1 MISSKKRYGAK
12 AFFLFLILFVAF
24 FALIFQ
30 LFRLSLV
37 DYGKFLLAIFF
48 IVYVPGQ
55 AFVWLIKLKV
65 TRLESITLSLVLG
78 MTSST
83 LVYRISGIINFWL
96 LFIMWLA
103 ALFVIFLY
111 KIIKN
116 PPKKED
122 FAFSITWVGI
132 VFILIAIF
140 VVCVLFLDNY
150 RNGIIQKD
158 GSVRLNMHYLD
169 GFVRNAV
176 VRELSHSIPPQMPF
190 AAGFSLSY
198 HHGMDIFVS
207 LFYKHLNIGVLDLL
221 HRLTMT
227 FYFALLLMTVFI
239 FSRKWMRSDKAALM
253 GVFLV
258 VFGSGGF
265 GYIGGLLTDYAS
277 YWGKIFYSFYFLD
290 ILSLNSFLPSI
301 SILCAGFFCL
311 WMYLKFR
318 KFSWLIL
325 ACFLLAAITDYK
337 MTYAAPILGALA
349 LSGAVHLGLH
359 RETSTI
365 KALLL
370 TGLILSPLVLLA
382 YFHNQNGPQYVPG
395 VRFNNWVIF
404 SLADLKLSFLG
415 KAWGG
420 LTRHAHLTVTNILL
434 AVPIFVGFLFGS
446 FGLSS
451 FALPGLFRKF
461 FIFRKLDRMRVFL
474 IFFFFIGIIYF
485 FIFSPSLGGRPR
497 NWTNIYVFY
506 LSVIILIFFWSER
519 LVFFLET
526 KKRLLRIAVLSLIII
541 LSIPNVIH
549 FLWAKV
555 HFPQQKVFDSY
566 YMEACTWLNECTKKE
581 DVVIHSS
588 NTAHVCYFVDRRV
601 VLDQSPHSYLTFHLT
616 TNQIKERQNDIHRFF
631 LDPVINADVLDKY
644 KVSHVWVRNKREF
657 TLVKKNENN
666 KIDCFSYIGGTKIKK
681 YFKTHALNLSFENQ
695 DYSIYAVNKHE
706 DKDKEV
712 YVLEREGPVRKL
724 KKFSEIY

>member
-1 MISSKKRYGAK
+1 
-12 AFFLFLILFVAF
+12 
-24 FALIFQ
+24 
-30 LFRLSLV
+30 
-37 DYGKFLLAIFF
+37 
-48 IVYVPGQ
+48 
-55 AFVWLIKLKV
+55 
-65 TRLESITLSLVLG
+65 
-78 MTSST
+78 
-83 LVYRISGIINFWL
+83 
-96 LFIMWLA
+96 MWLA
-103 ALFVIFLY
+103 ALFIFFLY

-116 PPKKED
+116 PSKKED

-132 VFILIAIF
+132 VFILIAIL

-176 VRELSHSIPPQMPF
+176 VRELLHNIPPQMPF

-207 LFYKHLNIGVLDLL
+207 LFYKHLSIGVLDLL

-239 FSRKWMRSDKAALM
+239 FSRKWMRSDKAALL
-253 GVFLV
+253 GIFLV
-258 VFGSGGF
+258 V
-265 GYIGGLLTDYAS
+265 
-277 YWGKIFYSFYFLD
+277 
-290 ILSLNSFLPSI
+290 
-301 SILCAGFFCL
+301 
-311 WMYLKFR
+311 
-318 KFSWLIL
+318 
-325 ACFLLAAITDYK
+325 
-337 MTYAAPILGALA
+337 
-349 LSGAVHLGLH
+349 
-359 RETSTI
+359 
-365 KALLL
+365 
-370 TGLILSPLVLLA
+370 
-382 YFHNQNGPQYVPG
+382 
-395 VRFNNWVIF
+395 
-404 SLADLKLSFLG
+404 
-415 KAWGG
+415 
-420 LTRHAHLTVTNILL
+420 
-434 AVPIFVGFLFGS
+434 FGS

-485 FIFSPSLGGRPR
+485 FVFSPSLGGRPK

-526 KKRLLRIAVLSLIII
+526 KKRLLRTAVLSVVII

-616 TNQIKERQNDIHRFF
+616 TDQIKERQNDIHRFF

-657 TLVKKNENN
+657 MARLPSAFFGILTILALYFAGKLFFSKKEGLVAAALSCVNSVKNIFLTL
-666 KIDCFSYIGGTKIKK
+666 I
-681 YFKTHALNLSFENQ
+681 
-695 DYSIYAVNKHE
+695 
-706 DKDKEV
+706 
-712 YVLEREGPVRKL
+712 
-724 KKFSEIY
+724 

>member
-1 MISSKKRYGAK
+1 
-12 AFFLFLILFVAF
+12 
-24 FALIFQ
+24 
-30 LFRLSLV
+30 
-37 DYGKFLLAIFF
+37 
-48 IVYVPGQ
+48 
-55 AFVWLIKLKV
+55 
-65 TRLESITLSLVLG
+65 
-78 MTSST
+78 
-83 LVYRISGIINFWL
+83 
-96 LFIMWLA
+96 
-103 ALFVIFLY
+103 
-111 KIIKN
+111 
-116 PPKKED
+116 
-122 FAFSITWVGI
+122 
-132 VFILIAIF
+132 
-140 VVCVLFLDNY
+140 
-150 RNGIIQKD
+150 
-158 GSVRLNMHYLD
+158 
-169 GFVRNAV
+169 
-176 VRELSHSIPPQMPF
+176 
-190 AAGFSLSY
+190 
-198 HHGMDIFVS
+198 
-207 LFYKHLNIGVLDLL
+207 
-221 HRLTMT
+221 
-227 FYFALLLMTVFI
+227 
-239 FSRKWMRSDKAALM
+239 
-253 GVFLV
+253 
-258 VFGSGGF
+258 
-265 GYIGGLLTDYAS
+265 
-277 YWGKIFYSFYFLD
+277 
-290 ILSLNSFLPSI
+290 
-301 SILCAGFFCL
+301 
-311 WMYLKFR
+311 
-318 KFSWLIL
+318 
-325 ACFLLAAITDYK
+325 
-337 MTYAAPILGALA
+337 
-349 LSGAVHLGLH
+349 VHLGLH

-395 VRFNNWVIF
+395 LRFNNWVIF

-420 LTRHAHLTVTNILL
+420 LTRHAHLTMTNILL

-485 FIFSPSLGGRPR
+485 FVFSPSLGGHPR

-506 LSVIILIFFWSER
+506 LSVIVLIFFWSER

-526 KKRLLRIAVLSLIII
+526 KKRLLRIAVLSVVII

-588 NTAHVCYFVDRRV
+588 NTAYVCYFVDRRV

-616 TNQIKERQNDIHRFF
+616 TDQIKERQNDIQHFF

-657 TLVKKNENN
+657 TLMKKNENN

-681 YFKTHALNLSFENQ
+681 YFKTHALNLSFDNQ
-695 DYSIYAVNKHE
+695 DYSIYAVNEHE

-724 KKFSEIY
+724 IKFYEIHLQK